1 MHNKRSQF
9 VEKWFLQIKAEDPGQ
24 LKTFFVHKIQKK
36 RIYYVQLIWS
46 SLLSSFKAFLSSKNN
61 FATTKMVKK
70 EEPFAATI
78 RNIIF

>member
-36 RIYYVQLIWS
+36 RIYYVHTFCS
-46 SLLSSFKAFLSSKNN
+46 HFPHSLYFPMSPSFEAFLPSKI
-61 FATTKMVKK
+61 V
-70 EEPFAATI
+70 
-78 RNIIF
+78 